1 MKQLLNNRNYNGRNY
16 KQIPRMMLVLL
27 LLYFNHSIILI
38 LFHLNIILYF
48 IFAFNFV
55 RIIRRIRGIT
65 KFNIFE
71 FETF

>member
-16 KQIPRMMLVLL
+16 KQIPKMMLVLL